1 MKLVEEEWE
10 QTDTWLAK
18 YGQNVNEHLA
28 EKVSRI
34 LSGGAIHCPV
44 GPDIVRL
51 EVSGI
56 SKLKVGPCPSHVGH
70 CPVGSDIV

>member
-10 QTDTWLAK
+10 QTDTRIAK

-34 LSGGAIHCPV
+34 LSGEAIHCPV

-51 EVSGI
+51 EVSRT
-56 SKLKVGPCPSHVGH
+56 SKLKVGPCPSHIGH
-70 CPVGSDIV
+70 CLVGSDIV